1 MGERMLLSNKVA
13 LMTYRSLLKE
23 DIKEGELEKI
33 EIKLTNNQILM
44 LFQTLLESVRYN
56 SDKYSIVAKDRVD
69 LIHEIVEQQGNK
81 KHRLE
86 LNEQA

>member
-1 MGERMLLSNKVA
+1 MLLSNKVA